1 MEQSYF
7 DNDADI
13 DDIDDL
19 DEDEEGEF
27 NLNTTRNHAMDITAN
42 AMSLLN
48 INQQNAQ
55 GANVK
60 ENEGDIKRK
69 IKGIME
75 LIRKGV
81 SFL

>member
-1 MEQSYF
+1 MDQTYF
-7 DNDADI
+7 ENDADI
-13 DDIDDL
+13 DDLDDM
-19 DEDEEGEF
+19 DEDDDE
-27 NLNTTRNHAMDITAN
+27 LNMTRNHAMDITAN

-48 INQQNAQ
+48 INQMNAQ

-60 ENEGDIKRK
+60 ESEADIKRK

-81 SFL
+81 SFWMF